1 MLHIPIP
8 PPPSHAAPI
17 PPIPPRGTTECLSGE
32 ATLANFLPR
41 SSLYP
46 IREASPSNSYSSS
59 NTSLRR
65 SLALTRRPSNPES
78 NSPHRSIPSPSQPIQ
93 LPPDYSDLHRTSFQN
108 SELSLAL
115 DVETEEAFYDPYL
128 DFTPPDSTRYYSGI
142 SPTNGD
148 WDESFYY
155 TSPQPVRAMSPNPAA
170 FFPGPVR
177 GAGYPRTYVQ
187 HSNPF

>member
-17 PPIPPRGTTECLSGE
+17 PPITPRGATECRSGE
-32 ATLANFLPR
+32 ATLENFLPR
-41 SSLYP
+41 SVLYP

-59 NTSLRR
+59 NNSLRR
-65 SLALTRRPSNPES
+65 SPALTRRPSNPES
-78 NSPHRSIPSPSQPIQ
+78 NSPHRSIPSPSQPTQ
-93 LPPDYSDLHRTSFQN
+93 LPPDYSDLNRTSFQN

-115 DVETEEAFYDPYL
+115 DVESEEAFYDPYL
-128 DFTPPDSTRYYSGI
+128 DFTPPDSRYYHGI
-142 SPTNGD
+142 SADDD
-148 WDESFYY
+148 WDASVFY
-155 TSPQPVRAMSPNPAA
+155 TSPHPVRAMSPNPAV

-187 HSNPF
+187 QNNPF